1 MPCRG
6 PVGLEHDRVNLDRVV
21 RPRRASLHQRVE
33 PRDDDTPDHEIVHP
47 AGRTEVRTHPRGHG
61 DDREPPPYSGHS
73 LRRMVRLGEQPQRRL
88 QGRGTGAGGCN
99 IALHDPLFQDRTFQQ
114 ARRER
119 TPGHV
124 HDSRG
129 DRLPP
134 AADRLHER
142 CRNMDSREGHDHGRR
157 HSRGPARQLPH
168 GDVGRRPTAR
178 PRELGHAGRR
188 DGQHLAYIHHR
199 AGRRHLRLI
208 PPLARALRRRAGS
221 GHNPKVGRGGPC
233 RPRVRG
239 VGCRKRAP
247 DARRGRASHRLG
259 FARIGHIDHP
269 AARNGNRGGLHPCR
283 ARGDPRH
290 GFRHHAPLH
299 RFGRHHVVP
308 GRRRNQEGPSD
319 VRGSPARPRRLRP
332 HPSPF
337 LYQQGFRTDLHPRS
351 GTLRAGYVCSRIR
364 PHQRLLRSRPA
375 DRERGR
381 VDRTRRR
388 DPPLAGGLH
397 NPCGQDLGLV
407 EAVRRHPAG
416 SRNGWWRG

>member
-47 AGRTEVRTHPRGHG
+47 AGRTEVRTRPRGHG

-88 QGRGTGAGGCN
+88 QGRGTGAGGRN

-168 GDVGRRPTAR
+168 GDVGRRPTAGQCAR
-178 PRELGHAGRR
+178 CVRIPADEKRARDGRLAHVRGIPLREPEGGKGRR
-188 DGQHLAYIHHR
+188 VQLPGC
-199 AGRRHLRLI
+199 GRCRH
-208 PPLARALRRRAGS
+208 
-221 GHNPKVGRGGPC
+221 GGE
-233 RPRVRG
+233 G
-239 VGCRKRAP
+239 RAP
-247 DARRGRASHRLG
+247 
-259 FARIGHIDHP
+259 
-269 AARNGNRGGLHPCR
+269 GG
-283 ARGDPRH
+283 G
-290 GFRHHAPLH
+290 
-299 RFGRHHVVP
+299 
-308 GRRRNQEGPSD
+308 
-319 VRGSPARPRRLRP
+319 
-332 HPSPF
+332 
-337 LYQQGFRTDLHPRS
+337 
-351 GTLRAGYVCSRIR
+351 
-364 PHQRLLRSRPA
+364 
-375 DRERGR
+375 
-381 VDRTRRR
+381 
-388 DPPLAGGLH
+388 
-397 NPCGQDLGLV
+397 
-407 EAVRRHPAG
+407 
-416 SRNGWWRG
+416 